1 MIEEQ
6 NLSLQTS
13 RGTLPVRAGG
23 SGSAVRMGAYV
34 YTPASGYPSLG
45 TSGTLNKEEVSVAL
59 RLTESVLQGFLDS
72 MDRLE
77 SDTHQRW
84 ESPNKQR
91 AHDSAE

>member
-13 RGTLPVRAGG
+13 RGTLPVRTG
-23 SGSAVRMGAYV
+23 GSAVRMESYA

-77 SDTHQRW
+77 SDIHQRW
-84 ESPNKQR
+84 ESPGKLR